1 MLHLIV
7 LLFLISSPGVDYV
20 IPADAPK
27 DLETKLNDLT
37 PENADGP
44 QEVAGKALIEVF
56 YKLWD
61 NLGMNQKLKV
71 PQIYAMLHDSNEKFD
86 IRSGGWVS
94 ADDEDEEEDD
104 GGADEGAD
112 DDHE

>member
-1 MLHLIV
+1 V
-7 LLFLISSPGVDYV
+7 
-20 IPADAPK
+20 K
-27 DLETKLNDLT
+27 DLETKLNDLA
-37 PENADGP
+37 PENADGAP
-44 QEVAGKALIEVF
+44 EVASKALIEVF

-71 PQIYAMLHDSNEKFD
+71 PQIYALVHDANEKFD

-104 GGADEGAD
+104 IGGPEEAGD